1 MNSRTTT
8 ANLPALDYTILTTDA
23 ELAVA
28 CARWQASPALALDT
42 EFMRVSTFYP
52 ELGLLQIADA
62 GAVTLVDPLGITDW
76 SPFRALMLDE
86 SIVKV
91 LHSCSED
98 LLVFITFL
106 RVLPTPVFDTQIAAA
121 LLGEG
126 TSLSYQNLVKTRFGV
141 DLPKGETRSDWLQ
154 RPLTPEQLD
163 YAALDVAY
171 LYQCWQD
178 QQQSLR
184 ERGRE
189 AWVQEEC
196 RRLQRNYASEFSG
209 DYSDYYL
216 NFKAAW
222 QLRPRSLMALQRLA
236 EWREERARKRN
247 RPRSWILKDTALL
260 TIAQSMPAS
269 RAQLAAIEDVSDNFV
284 RHEGDSVL
292 AIVQQAGA
300 AGEAE
305 CPPPLLPPLTTGQ
318 KQLLRRMQDVVDQ
331 QAKLLG
337 IPPEVLGRKR
347 ALLPLLYAVS
357 ALPAGAVLDD
367 AQVPEELTGWRREH
381 VLQPLLLLFP
391 QLARS

>member
-23 ELAVA
+23 ELAAA
-28 CARWQASPALALDT
+28 CARWQQSPALALDT

-76 SPFRALMLDE
+76 TPFKALMLDE
-86 SIVKV
+86 RIVKV

-106 RVLPTPVFDTQIAAA
+106 RALPTPVFDTQIAAS

-178 QQQSLR
+178 QQQSLQQ
-184 ERGRE
+184 RGRDG
-189 AWVQEEC
+189 WLQEEC
-196 RRLQRNYASEFSG
+196 RRLQQNYASEFSA

-222 QLRPRSLMALQRLA
+222 QMRPRSLLALQKLA
-236 EWREERARKRN
+236 AWREERARKRN

-260 TIAQSMPAS
+260 TIAQSLLTS
-269 RAQLAAIEDVSDNFV
+269 RAQLAAVEDVSENFV
-284 RHEGDSVL
+284 RHEGDSVI
-292 AIVQQAGA
+292 AIVQQAVA
-300 AGEAE
+300 ATEAE
-305 CPPPLLPPLTTGQ
+305 CPPPLLPPLTNGQ
-318 KQLLRRMQDVVDQ
+318 KQLLRRMQDVVEQ

-337 IPPEVLGRKR
+337 LPPEVLGRKR
-347 ALLPLLYAVS
+347 ALLPLLYAVT
-357 ALPAGAVLDD
+357 ALPAGAALDESLLPD
-367 AQVPEELTGWRREH
+367 ELTGWRREH
-381 VLQPLLLLFP
+381 VLQPLLQLLRP
-391 QLARS
+391 